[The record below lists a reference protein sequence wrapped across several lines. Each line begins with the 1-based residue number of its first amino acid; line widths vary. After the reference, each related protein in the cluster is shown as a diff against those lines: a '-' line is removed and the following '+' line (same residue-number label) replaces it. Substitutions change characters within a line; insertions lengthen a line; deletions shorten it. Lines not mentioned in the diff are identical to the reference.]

1 MTKVRRNGP
10 VVKVADSQRHAAFA
24 LLTVDTNLLTMGVR
38 VPVTADTNQGVG
50 SRRAREAES
59 AMTITA
65 PAAPAQPPVGPPRWV
80 RPSLNVKEGRD
91 PLGLQTTTQDRL
103 MPRLLPGIL
112 ELSRRARYFSFHAF
126 LLDTYRSHQ
135 MRPDGNALSTFIKA
149 REWEFGLA
157 VLLCPHSCGSS
168 PVGASSLRGVVALQ
182 ADSYARGQ
190 SVESAFGGYGL
201 YYRSPL
207 AELGVVARAGTQLGE
222 RPTPIDVL
230 RDTDRA
236 RRLAETFG
244 DAVADTEYVTTW
256 MLTSDPIPADV
267 LVEYARVACLCQL
280 RERPAE
286 RDAVHDALFGQDA
299 AEPAATTPD
308 AFAPAADLEE
318 RISDGATAKEEA
330 ANPLEIDVRAA
341 VAQRRRSVA
350 HFLSLIEKDPRVV
363 DDEGAYREGLWSA
376 SAFRSDDHERVAG
389 QWAGLIAKDVWQ
401 DALCSIWSNFCQAG
415 FHATSVDG
423 EGLTWEQVR
432 SIAENLAGGPPTL
445 AGTAATTDLVDR
457 IASGEITLPGLD
469 VPVHDALLEDI
480 REATDRIDSAASGL
494 IAILELHR
502 RAADRADAG
511 WLAATAVRSSWQPSL
526 AAVLND
532 LTTHLESGPTIA
544 ETLWWIVQRYV
555 FSVHERIAYSKLPD
569 HTFRFRWE
577 EGRVRFY
584 DNGLGRF
591 PLAAVRRDPLAQL
604 THDLALWSREA
615 SEATTGMALLTDRG
629 RQFVEESLQ

>member
-1 MTKVRRNGP
+1 
-10 VVKVADSQRHAAFA
+10 
-24 LLTVDTNLLTMGVR
+24 
-38 VPVTADTNQGVG
+38 
-50 SRRAREAES
+50 
-59 AMTITA
+59 MTITA
-65 PAAPAQPPVGPPRWV
+65 SASNSQPPGPPRWI

-126 LLDTYRSHQ
+126 LLDTYRGHQ

-157 VLLCPHSCGSS
+157 VLLCPHACGSS
-168 PVGASSLRGVVALQ
+168 PVGASSLRRVVAQ
-182 ADSYARGQ
+182 HADMYVRGE

-207 AELGVVARAGTQLGE
+207 AELGIVARAGTQLGD

-236 RRLAETFG
+236 RRLAEAFG
-244 DAVADTEYVTTW
+244 DAVAETEYISTW
-256 MLTSDPIPADV
+256 MLTTDPIPADV

-280 RERPAE
+280 RERPVE

-299 AEPAATTPD
+299 AVEPLVTAPD
-308 AFAPAADLEE
+308 AFAPAVDLEAAA
-318 RISDGATAKEEA
+318 SDVATGREGMT
-330 ANPLEIDVRAA
+330 ANPVEIDHGAA

-350 HFLSLIEKDPRVV
+350 HFLSLIEENPHVV
-363 DDEGAYREGLWSA
+363 DDEGAYREGLWA
-376 SAFRSDDHERVAG
+376 VRAFRSDDHERVGG

-401 DALCSIWSNFCQAG
+401 DALCSIWSDFCRTG

-423 EGLTWEQVR
+423 MGLTWEQVR
-432 SIAENLAGGPPTL
+432 SIAEDMAGGPPVL
-445 AGTAATTDLVDR
+445 VGGAATSKLRDR
-457 IASGEITLPGLD
+457 IASGEMTLPGLEA
-469 VPVHDALLEDI
+469 PVRDAMLEDL
-480 REATDRIDSAASGL
+480 RAATDRIDSAASGL
-494 IAILELHR
+494 IVILELHR
-502 RAADRADAG
+502 RAADRSDAG

-526 AAVLND
+526 AAVLRD
-532 LTTHLESGPTIA
+532 LTAHLESGPTVS

-555 FSVHERIAYSKLPD
+555 FIVHERIAYSKLPD

-577 EGRVRFY
+577 EGHVRFY

-591 PLAAVRRDPLAQL
+591 PLAAIRRDPLSQL
-604 THDLALWSREA
+604 TYDLALWSREA
-615 SEATTGMALLTDRG
+615 SGAGLALLTDRG
-629 RQFVEESLQ
+629 RLFLQESLQ